1 MKVVKRVRFNS
12 PTNTLVTEILDEIRN
27 AATLITPIDTVILY
41 NAGAQVASGS
51 ITTTTVNTDGSITAS
66 ANIQNTG
73 LSNIVFD
80 EIAIASGSKEYY
92 RKTLPTQ
99 YSIAPG
105 DTLILDILINHLF
118 QIDPSSN
125 YSYFALQQDMGIV
138 LSRRLTGQ
146 QITRMN
152 ITGGEAIDTA
162 GNVLPATMNVGTPSG
177 NSIQIQFSLLA
188 PFLFDAVYFGVKIN
202 GLTPNPSGPSGYA
215 LLYNFPVTISNVTR
229 VVNLTI
235 WIQ

>member
-1 MKVVKRVRFNS
+1 MNVVKRVRFNS

-27 AATLITPIDTVILY
+27 AATVITPIDSIILY
-41 NAGAQVASGS
+41 NAGTQVANGP
-51 ITTTTVNTDGSITAS
+51 ITTTTVNTDGSISAS
-66 ANIQNTG
+66 ANVQNTG

-92 RKTLPTQ
+92 RKTLSTQ

-118 QIDPSSN
+118 QLDSSSS
-125 YSYFALQQDMGIV
+125 YSYFAPQQDMGIV

-146 QITRMN
+146 QTTRMN
-152 ITGGEAIDTA
+152 ITGGEAIDVN
-162 GNVLPATMNVGTPSG
+162 GNTLPASMNVGIPSG
-177 NSIQIQFSLLA
+177 NSIQISFALSS
-188 PFLFDAVYFGVKIN
+188 PFLFNAAYFGVKIN
-202 GLTPNPSGPSGYA
+202 GLTANPSGPSGYA
-215 LLYNFPVTISNVTR
+215 LLYNFPVTITSATR